1 MYDLIILNGKIIDGT
16 GSPWFYG
23 DIAVKDGVIQK
34 IGNLKFETAV
44 NVVNAQGNVVSP
56 GFIDMH
62 THSDLFILDQPLIE
76 AKVNQGITTDL
87 LGQDGI
93 AAAPLP
99 ANYIKDWQK
108 NLAGLDG
115 TPPIDWDW
123 TNVDSYL
130 SKIEENKPSYNLAFL
145 VPHGNIRMS
154 VIGLDD
160 RPATDEEIFQMKEI
174 LRESLDQGAVGLST
188 GLIYPPCCFAEM
200 KELEALCEVI
210 AEYGVPLVIHQ
221 RSEGD
226 EILESM
232 QELVDMMK
240 RTGAHLHFSHLK
252 NCGMDNWHKT
262 PKVIETID
270 QARADGLEVTF
281 DQYPYTA
288 GSTML
293 SAILPPW
300 AHAGGSENMLKKLID
315 PELRKQIVSEMVTGL
330 KGWDSIA
337 KWAGWEGIYIT
348 SVDSSENKPLVG
360 KTIKEIARLRNT
372 TDYANVALDLIVE
385 EKNAVG
391 MIDFVMNEESVKLIM
406 SHPAGTIGSDGLL
419 GGEPHPRAYG
429 SFPRVLG
436 KYVRE
441 EKILPLED
449 MIRRMTS
456 QPARIIGL
464 QDRGILREGL
474 AADIVIFNPDTV
486 IDRATYEN
494 SRQSPVG
501 IHYVIVNGEVIK
513 DPHGTYPKP
522 VGRVVRRKYH
532 SSEALVTQNSSVL
545 D

>member
-1 MYDLIILNGKIIDGT
+1 MFDLLIRNGKIIDGT

-23 DIAVKDGVIQK
+23 DIGVKNGRIEK
-34 IGNLKFETAV
+34 IGTLSACEAK
-44 NVVNAQGNVVSP
+44 VVIDAKQQVVSP
-56 GFIDMH
+56 GFIDLH
-62 THSDLFILDQPLIE
+62 THSDLVILDEPLIE
-76 AKVNQGITTDL
+76 AKVRQGITTDL

-99 ANYIKDWQK
+99 EEFVSPWRK
-108 NLAGLDG
+108 NMAGLNG

-123 TNVDSYL
+123 RTVGDYL
-130 SKIEENKPSYNLAFL
+130 NKIEANNPSYNLAVL
-145 VPHGNIRMS
+145 APHGNIRME
-154 VIGLDD
+154 VMGLDN
-160 RPATDEEIFQMKEI
+160 RPATDEEIKQMQDV
-174 LRESLDQGAVGLST
+174 LRRSLDEGAVGLST

-232 QELVDMMK
+232 QELIDMMK
-240 RTGAHLHFSHLK
+240 RRDAHLHFSHLK
-252 NCGMDNWHKT
+252 NCGRENWYKT
-262 PKVIETID
+262 PDVLKKID
-270 QARADGLEVTF
+270 QARAEGLEVTF

-300 AHAGGSENMLKKLID
+300 AHDGGSEKMLERLTD
-315 PELRKQIVSEMVTGL
+315 SVLRERIVNEMASAL

-337 KWAGWEGIYIT
+337 KWAGWDGIIIT
-348 SVDSSENKPLVG
+348 SVDSNERKHYVG
-360 KTIKEIARLRNT
+360 KTIIQIAELENRS
-372 TDYANVALDLIVE
+372 DYANVALDLILH

-391 MIDFVMNEESVKLIM
+391 MIDFVMNEESIKAILA
-406 SHPAGTIGSDGLL
+406 HPAGTIGSDGLL
-419 GGEPHPRAYG
+419 GGEPHPRAFG
-429 SFPRVLG
+429 SFPRILG

-441 EKILPLED
+441 EKVLPLED

-474 AADIVIFNPDTV
+474 AADIVIFDPDHI
-486 IDRATYEN
+486 IDQATFEKP
-494 SRQSPVG
+494 RQYNLG
-501 IHYVIVNGEVIK
+501 IDTVIVNGQVVIQGEQAYRK
-513 DPHGTYPKP
+513 AAGK
-522 VGRVVRRKYH
+522 VIRREYKGVQ
-532 SSEALVTQNSSVL
+532 SEGKHKVTVE
-545 D
+545 